1 MEECCPLTNRDE
13 LPDVRP
19 IITYF
24 DSFRLL
30 VSLVSSA
37 LVEPAECFNIGVW
50 FKLVSLVKEVR
61 NTLIPVFFFSEI
73 TVWRHL
79 IDRITTKIILLAEVI
94 SILKNLYM
102 HHIISIRGSVQWSVC
117 WSVQWSV
124 CWSVSLLVYQS
135 VTPLQRSRR

>member
-13 LPDVRP
+13 LPYVRP

-61 NTLIPVFFFSEI
+61 NTLIPVFFFPEI
-73 TVWRHL
+73 TTWRHL
-79 IDRITTKIILLAEVI
+79 IDRITTKIILLAEV
-94 SILKNLYM
+94 
-102 HHIISIRGSVQWSVC
+102 
-117 WSVQWSV
+117 
-124 CWSVSLLVYQS
+124 LLH
-135 VTPLQRSRR
+135 

>member
-19 IITYF
+19 SIITYF

-30 VSLVSSA
+30 VSLASSA

-61 NTLIPVFFFSEI
+61 NTL
-73 TVWRHL
+73 
-79 IDRITTKIILLAEVI
+79 
-94 SILKNLYM
+94 
-102 HHIISIRGSVQWSVC
+102 VC
-117 WSVQWSV
+117 
-124 CWSVSLLVYQS
+124 QS
-135 VTPLQRSRR
+135 VGISVRYATSKIAQMMY